1 MYLKIHNR
9 WLTGILAGIL
19 FFVNACSPSS
29 SEVEETAVA
38 NKTVFVTQIVT
49 QIIAT
54 PLPTEPLPPPTQFI
68 PTPTHTSPPAIPGEI
83 YYPLPGCVASRLH
96 VGDIAY
102 VASLAGNTGMH
113 IDKDVQYS
121 PTMYMPELG
130 EQLEVK
136 DGPWCWEGKM
146 IIWLFRTIRSNKDD
160 EIEGYMAE
168 GDGEYYWILPA
179 E

>member
-1 MYLKIHNR
+1 MVLKCKNR
-9 WLTGILAGIL
+9 WIAILLASIL
-19 FFVNACSPSS
+19 LFTNACTAAS
-29 SEVEETAVA
+29 SEGTDTEEVQ
-38 NKTVFVTQIVT
+38 KTIFVTQIVT
-49 QIIAT
+49 LIVAT

-68 PTPTHTSPPAIPGEI
+68 PTPTRTSPPTIPGDI
-83 YYPLPGCVASRLH
+83 YYPIPGCVASRLH
-96 VGDIAY
+96 IGDIAY
-102 VASLAGNTGMH
+102 VVSLSGNTGMH

-121 PTMYMPELG
+121 PTLYMPELG

-136 DGPWCWEGKM
+136 KGPWCWEGKM

-168 GDGEYYWILPA
+168 GDGEYYWILPV